1 MAWLRRCGASQ
12 VRHLGGC
19 VLCGVLYM
27 ADKFIR
33 KDKFGNVNVG
43 SGFFKLHFGLMGG
56 MILVGAIAVGV
67 FVIYGIL
74 FGEGTA

>member
-1 MAWLRRCGASQ
+1 
-12 VRHLGGC
+12 
-19 VLCGVLYM
+19 M